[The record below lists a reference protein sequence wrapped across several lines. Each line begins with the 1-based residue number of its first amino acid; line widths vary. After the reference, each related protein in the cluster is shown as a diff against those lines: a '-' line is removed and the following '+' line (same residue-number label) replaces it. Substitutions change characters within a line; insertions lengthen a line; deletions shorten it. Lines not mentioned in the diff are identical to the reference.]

1 MRVQVPADTNSY
13 LGVNTI
19 QGSLLEAGVIITLYY
34 RKCRSMY
41 VHVLQ
46 HLYSTNYTDV
56 ALLIKNRAKA
66 RVCVD
71 REVARATP
79 TPPTPPPP
87 YMHMQADTLLPALK

>member
-1 MRVQVPADTNSY
+1 MRVQVPVDTNSY

-66 RVCVD
+66 HVCVCGQGGCQGH
-71 REVARATP
+71 AHPAHP
-79 TPPTPPPP
+79 TTSI
-87 YMHMQADTLLPALK
+87 HAHAS